1 MAKTGK
7 KSLAEISTIKN
18 VIAIGRLSAPIHLN
32 DKVKS
37 VWIKI
42 VNSKPATWFGPEH
55 ADMLEALCRHTVQA
69 QEISTMIDNFEPSWA
84 SDYEGLKHLEKLHK
98 LYALNTDKINQFMRA
113 MRLTH
118 QSVYRADKAPVID
131 GGEKVKPWDM

>member
-1 MAKTGK
+1 MKRSGK
-7 KSLAEISTIKN
+7 KSLAEISSLKN
-18 VIAIGRLSAPIHLN
+18 VTAINRLPAPSHLN
-32 DKVKS
+32 EKVKS

-69 QEISTMIDNFEPSWA
+69 QEVSFMIENFDSA
-84 SDYEGLKHLEKLHK
+84 LALDFEGLKHLEKLHK

-118 QSVYRADKAPVID
+118 QSIYRADKAPVID
-131 GGEKVKPWDM
+131 GGDRSKPWD

>member
-1 MAKTGK
+1 MKTGK

-18 VIAIGRLSAPIHLN
+18 VTLVGRLNAPDHLN
-32 DKVKS
+32 EKVKS

-69 QEISTMIDNFEPSWA
+69 QEVSTMIDNFQATNVMDFE
-84 SDYEGLKHLEKLHK
+84 ELKHLEKLHK

-118 QSVYRADKAPVID
+118 QAVYRADKAPVID